1 MMEEEEEQARLGKRT
16 MMMEVMM
23 TMEMMNKSPSK
34 TARLRLSDV
43 VRLFGILQSDSNLR
57 GIMVTDYNDKG

>member
-1 MMEEEEEQARLGKRT
+1 MMRGGGEQARLGIT
-16 MMMEVMM
+16 TM

-43 VRLFGILQSDSNLR
+43 VRLFGILQSDSILW
-57 GIMVTDYNDKG
+57 GIMVTNYNDK

>member
-1 MMEEEEEQARLGKRT
+1 MMGEEEEQARLGKRT
-16 MMMEVMM
+16 MMMGVMM

-57 GIMVTDYNDKG
+57 GIMVTNYNNKG